1 MNGSGMCCIFIIVI
15 KSIVLEKNL
24 FPLPLSILYKYLQGL
39 SCLKPLIK
47 GRMALLENNVPV
59 VVLLISDRCITVKVL
74 QCFHYSVEIHWY
86 FSGYKE
92 LLGGKNTVSLDTSW
106 LIKQCNM

>member
-1 MNGSGMCCIFIIVI
+1 MNGSGTCCIFIMVI

-39 SCLKPLIK
+39 NCLKLLIK
-47 GRMALLENNVPV
+47 GRMTLLENNIPV
-59 VVLLISDRCITVKVL
+59 VVLLMSDRCITVKVL
-74 QCFHYSVEIHWY
+74 QCFYYSVEMLWY

-92 LLGGKNTVSLDTSW
+92 LLGGRKL
-106 LIKQCNM
+106 